1 MRSRLDKVLVDR
13 GLAQTRAKALGLIM
27 AGQVVVDGRAVTKAG
42 TPVGEGATITL
53 APHREFVGRGALKL
67 EAALDAFLVDV
78 KGMTVVDVGSSTG
91 GFTEVLLKR
100 GARRVYAV
108 DVGHGQLHWRLRNDP
123 RVVCRE
129 GVNAR
134 FISREHVPEDCD
146 MAVFDVSFISL
157 KLVIPPVLEL
167 LRDLSSL
174 VALIKPQ
181 FEAGRGQVGRG
192 GIVRDPA
199 VQDLVVADM
208 TTFFQG
214 LRLDVSGVIPS
225 PVKGARGNQ
234 EYLIHATRKVVPGQ

>member
-1 MRSRLDKVLVDR
+1 MIRRPPRSTQSRSS
-13 GLAQTRAKALGLIM
+13 
-27 AGQVVVDGRAVTKAG
+27 
-42 TPVGEGATITL
+42 
-53 APHREFVGRGALKL
+53 
-67 EAALDAFLVDV
+67 AASDV
-78 KGMTVVDVGSSTG
+78 Y
-91 GFTEVLLKR
+91 KR
-100 GARRVYAV
+100 
-108 DVGHGQLHWRLRNDP
+108 Q
-123 RVVCRE
+123 
-129 GVNAR
+129 
-134 FISREHVPEDCD
+134 
-146 MAVFDVSFISL
+146 VSFISL